1 MSSKAALVSDQN
13 EESARLLSTRDRAR
27 KKRVRKSA
35 CLAAVC
41 AAGVILML
49 SVVVGVSLGVLI
61 ARNRL
66 PSDPY
71 ERALALLDSYPL
83 IDG

>member
-1 MSSKAALVSDQN
+1 MKSKAEFSDQN
-13 EESARLLSTRDRAR
+13 EESTQLWSTRERAL
-27 KKRVRKSA
+27 KKKNRKSI
-35 CLAAVC
+35 CLATVC
-41 AAGVILML
+41 VASVILVIAL
-49 SVVVGVSLGVLI
+49 VVGVSLGVLI
-61 ARNRL
+61 DQSRL